1 MKKMKTVN
9 CNSLQHPENVAF
21 YDFLEQANYIKQA
34 TMKKIKKFSKNTP
47 SLAIEYVT
55 LNLS

>member
-21 YDFLEQANYIKQA
+21 HDFLEQANYIKQA
-34 TMKKIKKFSKNTP
+34 TMKKIKNFSKNMP